1 MLHFWYLNAQPKL
14 VLININRNNLFYI
27 FALWTFLSW
36 CILKCIPPAG
46 FHSSATGHSMKNWFC
61 LFDLEMCDS
70 FQKKVFGY
78 SLDKKWILWIGFFT
92 LLYIPASTSSQCS
105 ITILKLL
112 NIFGRSI
119 ECIGNF
125 ALKPKTT
132 QKTKNLLRYSI
143 NETTISELM
152 LYLV

>member
-1 MLHFWYLNAQPKL
+1 MLYFWYLSTQPKL

-105 ITILKLL
+105 ITTKVTEYIWKKHWMHWKFCAKAKNHAKNKEL
-112 NIFGRSI
+112 
-119 ECIGNF
+119 
-125 ALKPKTT
+125 TT
-132 QKTKNLLRYSI
+132 KDI
-143 NETTISELM
+143 D
-152 LYLV
+152 

>member
-70 FQKKVFGY
+70 FQKKFLAILLIRNGYCELVFFY
-78 SLDKKWILWIGFFT
+78 FTIHTSKHKQPMQYYYTKVTEYIWKKHWMHWKFCAKAKNHAKNKEL
-92 LLYIPASTSSQCS
+92 
-105 ITILKLL
+105 
-112 NIFGRSI
+112 
-119 ECIGNF
+119 
-125 ALKPKTT
+125 TT
-132 QKTKNLLRYSI
+132 KDI
-143 NETTISELM
+143 D
-152 LYLV
+152 

>member
-70 FQKKVFGY
+70 FQKKFLAILLIRNGYCELVF
-78 SLDKKWILWIGFFT
+78 
-92 LLYIPASTSSQCS
+92 LLYYTYQQAQAANAVLL
-105 ITILKLL
+105 LKLL

-132 QKTKNLLRYSI
+132 QKTKNLLPRI
-143 NETTISELM
+143 
-152 LYLV
+152 

>member
-70 FQKKVFGY
+70 FQKKFLAILLIRNGY
-78 SLDKKWILWIGFFT
+78 CELVFFT

-125 ALKPKTT
+125 CAKAKNHAKNKELTT
-132 QKTKNLLRYSI
+132 KDI
-143 NETTISELM
+143 D
-152 LYLV
+152 

>member
-1 MLHFWYLNAQPKL
+1 MLNFWNLSAQPKL
-14 VLININRNNLFYI
+14 IVLININRNNLFYI

-70 FQKKVFGY
+70 FQKKFLAILLIRNGY
-78 SLDKKWILWIGFFT
+78 CELVFFT

-132 QKTKNLLRYSI
+132 QKTKNLLPRI
-143 NETTISELM
+143 
-152 LYLV
+152 

>member
-70 FQKKVFGY
+70 FQKKFLAILLIRNGY
-78 SLDKKWILWIGFFT
+78 CELVFFT

-132 QKTKNLLRYSI
+132 QKTKNLLPRI
-143 NETTISELM
+143 
-152 LYLV
+152 